1 MATTYAWI
9 QHTGTATG
17 SPSGGTTV
25 TDPVTACNWKNS
37 GVVGDAYGS
46 YPVSESANSYEIFLA
61 GKITGT
67 YNNVLTGKH
76 GHTSGA
82 MPTNTT
88 LKLQPAFT
96 GDGDN
101 PYTTPSTT
109 ANTALTVDGTST
121 ISIASGVAVWF
132 GATSPQATGKAA
144 TVDGTVTRYTTFM
157 ISQVQVGA
165 SPTPGDSASIVQS
178 LQYLEN

>member
-1 MATTYAWI
+1 MATTWAWI
-9 QHTGTATG
+9 QHTGTQTG
-17 SPSGGTTV
+17 SPLGGTTV

-46 YPVSESANSYEIFLA
+46 YPVSESTNSYSIYLA
-61 GKITGT
+61 GKVTGT
-67 YNNVLTGKH
+67 YNNILTGKF

-88 LKLQPAFT
+88 LKTQPAFT
-96 GDGDN
+96 ADGDN

-109 ANTALTVDGTST
+109 ANAALTVDSTST
-121 ISIASGVAVWF
+121 ISISSGVAVWF

-144 TVDGTVTRYTTFM
+144 TQTGAATRYTTFM

-165 SPTPGDSASIVQS
+165 SPTPGDSASIVLS
-178 LQYLEN
+178 CQYLEN